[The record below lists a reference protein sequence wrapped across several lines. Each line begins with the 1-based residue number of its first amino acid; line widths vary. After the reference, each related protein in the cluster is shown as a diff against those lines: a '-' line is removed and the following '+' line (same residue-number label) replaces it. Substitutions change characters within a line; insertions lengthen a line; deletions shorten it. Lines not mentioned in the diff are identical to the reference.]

1 MGVKLDDKTI
11 KAIEEIISKR
21 NDAIV
26 SVRKDGIVVAEQK
39 TKVILRSNQSRG

>member
-1 MGVKLDDKTI
+1 MGVKLDDKAI

-26 SVRKDGIVVAEQK
+26 SVRKDGVVVAEQK
-39 TKVILRSNQSRG
+39 TKVIFRSNQSRD